1 MHRETFGCTAWHSD
15 APSYIRMHHMTF
27 GRTTWHSDAT
37 HDIRTHHVTFGRTT
51 WQSGA
56 PRDIQMH
63 QATFGRTT
71 WYSGAPRD
79 MKTIKTKE
87 VKPMKQIW
95 CHWINWSS
103 PAGGEEGA
111 ELFLTGTRASSF
123 TSDSAAERLRFR
135 AGGFIIYNKSASAVD
150 SRIKDFSPDSDQNTF
165 SPRKSYYWVI
175 IELIRLLQMLSDGL
189 ECCGLLCYSPSR
201 ACLVRGSS
209 GPRSS
214 PVLLEP
220 ASAPLGDVSSL
231 NL

>member
-1 MHRETFGCTAWHSD
+1 MAFGRNTWHSD
-15 APSYIRMHHMTF
+15 APRDIRTHHVTV
-27 GRTTWHSDAT
+27 GRTTWHSDAPS
-37 HDIRTHHVTFGRTT
+37 DIRTHHVIFGC
-51 WQSGA
+51 
-56 PRDIQMH
+56 
-63 QATFGRTT
+63 TT
-71 WYSGAPRD
+71 WYENNKNERSKA
-79 MKTIKTKE
+79 
-87 VKPMKQIW
+87 MKQIW